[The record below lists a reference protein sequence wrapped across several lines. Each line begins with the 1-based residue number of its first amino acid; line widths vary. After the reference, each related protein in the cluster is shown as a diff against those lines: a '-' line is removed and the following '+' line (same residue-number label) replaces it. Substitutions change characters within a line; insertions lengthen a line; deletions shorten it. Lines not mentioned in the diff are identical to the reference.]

1 MCEYERVVMATWRER
16 NDASLAV
23 AIQVLRHGP
32 ISRTEIAKRLSLS
45 AGSLTR
51 LCRPLLEEGL
61 IREVGDT
68 NDGRVGR
75 PQQLLDIDPD
85 SRAFIGI
92 KVRESEV
99 IAALTN
105 LRGVIVRQTATAL
118 VDTSP
123 AAVVET
129 IADVVTQLGNGAP
142 ISGIGIGVGGVVAD
156 QSFVVRSP
164 NLGWDGVE
172 LAQLVAERTD
182 IATLVDN
189 DVVAFTEYEHWF
201 GEGRD
206 VDRFAVVTLGVGT
219 GFGLVINGA
228 QVVNQDYGLGLVNHW
243 PLDPAGPMCPAGHRG
258 CVDSIVN
265 SESIIRRASDALRST
280 VDFDEVLRLA
290 DEGQPAARAIVQ
302 DAGRGLGRLLAAI
315 CNLTLPERVII
326 GGESVGLAGVARSAM
341 EAGFAADRDPAATS
355 PRIVLATGNNV
366 EWCRGAAVL
375 AIQAFVQTP
384 SSQAR
389 GKAIRPA

>member
-1 MCEYERVVMATWRER
+1 MCDHERVVAATWRER
-16 NDASLAV
+16 NDAALAV

-32 ISRTEIAKRLSLS
+32 ISRTDIAQRLGLS

-51 LCRPLLEEGL
+51 LSRPLLDEGL

-75 PQQLLDIDPD
+75 PKQLLDIDAD

-99 IAALTN
+99 IAALAN
-105 LRGVIVRQTATAL
+105 LRGVIIRQSATPLADTTPATV
-118 VDTSP
+118 VDT
-123 AAVVET
+123 
-129 IADVVTQLGNGAP
+129 IAELVTQLGNGTP
-142 ISGIGIGVGGVVAD
+142 ISGIGIGVGGVVAER
-156 QSFVVRSP
+156 SRVVLSP

-172 LAQLVAERTD
+172 LARLVAERTG

-228 QVVNQDYGLGLVNHW
+228 QIVNQDHGLGLVNHW
-243 PLDPAGPMCPAGHRG
+243 PLDAAGPMCPAGHRG

-290 DEGQPAARAIVQ
+290 EEGQPAAHAIVQ

-326 GGESVGLAGVARSAM
+326 GGESVGLARVARSALD
-341 EAGFAADRDPAATS
+341 EGFAADRDPAATS
-355 PRIVLATGNNV
+355 PTLVLATGNNV

-384 SSQAR
+384 SSRAR
-389 GKAIRPA
+389 GSARSVD